1 MGPPGSACVRRGR
14 GVPVRYPP
22 AGGSHTV
29 RPLADWDPARRGTG
43 SAMSPSTP
51 ENPSRAR
58 RPDAVVLDLDGTLV
72 DSVYVHVG
80 CWRAAFR
87 DVGVDV
93 ASHRLHRAIGMGG
106 DRLVAEVAGDCVER
120 SVGDDVRA
128 RHAHHVDARFA
139 EIAPLDG
146 TEELLDA
153 LRTAGLEV
161 VLASS
166 GERGL
171 TDRLL
176 DLVPG
181 SSAIRSTLAGDEADS
196 SKPAPDLLSTSLEQV
211 EADKAFAVGDTVWDA
226 ESAAAAGVAFVGVLT
241 GGVTEAELRAAG
253 AVAVVEGPRDLAERL
268 DEVLSAVADAGPR
281 GTEAR
286 QEG

>member
-1 MGPPGSACVRRGR
+1 MTPAATTPP
-14 GVPVRYPP
+14 
-22 AGGSHTV
+22 
-29 RPLADWDPARRGTG
+29 
-43 SAMSPSTP
+43 
-51 ENPSRAR
+51 
-58 RPDAVVLDLDGTLV
+58 RPDTVVLDLDGTLV

-106 DRLVAEVAGDCVER
+106 DRLVAAVTNDGVER

-128 RHAHHVDARFA
+128 RHAHHLDARFGEVVVLEGA
-139 EIAPLDG
+139 GD
-146 TEELLDA
+146 LLTA
-153 LRTAGLEV
+153 LREAGVEI

-166 GERGL
+166 GEREL

-181 SSAIRSTLAGDEADS
+181 TGAIRSTLSGDEASS
-196 SKPAPDLLSTSLEQV
+196 SKPAPDLLSLSLERAG
-211 EADKAFAVGDTVWDA
+211 ADRAFAVGDTVWDA
-226 ESAAAAGVAFVGVLT
+226 EAARGAGVPFVGVLT

-253 AVAVVEGPRDLAERL
+253 AVAVVDGPHELATRL
-268 DEVLSAVADAGPR
+268 DEVLSTVADAVAAGAED
-281 GTEAR
+281 G
-286 QEG
+286 